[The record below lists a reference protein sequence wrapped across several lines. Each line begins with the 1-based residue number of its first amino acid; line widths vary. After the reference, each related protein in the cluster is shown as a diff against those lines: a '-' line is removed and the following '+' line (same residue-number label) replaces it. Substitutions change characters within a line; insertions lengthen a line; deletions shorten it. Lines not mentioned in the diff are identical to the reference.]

1 MPKLLR
7 VVPSATREKK
17 YDAVFRLAEGGAA
30 DAREKVVSF
39 GGRRENGVPYDDYLN
54 SGNRMKREAYIARH
68 RVNEDWTDPMSAGTL
83 SRYLLWGDSRKMSEN
98 LRAYRR
104 RFGV

>member
-1 MPKLLR
+1 MARLIR
-7 VVPSATREKK
+7 VVPSANREKK
-17 YDAVFRLAEGGAA
+17 YDAVFEDR
-30 DAREKVVSF
+30 VVSF

-68 RVNEDWTDPMSAGTL
+68 RVNEDWTDPYSAGTL
-83 SRYLLWGDSRKMSEN
+83 SRYLLWGDSRKLSEN
-98 LRAYRR
+98 LRAYRK

>member
-1 MPKLLR
+1 MRKLLR
-7 VVPSATREKK
+7 VVPSANREKK
-17 YDAVFRLAEGGAA
+17 YDAVFEGG
-30 DAREKVVSF
+30 KVVSF

-68 RVNEDWTDPMSAGTL
+68 RVTEDWTDPYAAGTL
-83 SRYLLWGDSRKMSEN
+83 SRYLLWGDSRSLSAN
-98 LRAYRR
+98 LRDYRR

>member
-1 MPKLLR
+1 MAKLVR
-7 VVPSATREKK
+7 VVPSANRLKK
-17 YDAVFRLAEGGAA
+17 YDAVFEDR
-30 DAREKVVSF
+30 VVSF

-68 RVNEDWTDPMSAGTL
+68 RVSENWTDPYAAGTL
-83 SRYLLWGDSRKMSEN
+83 SRYILWGDSRSLSKN
-98 LRAYRR
+98 LAAYRR